1 MFAWSEFVT
10 GAPGSRIAGG
20 SDEVQRNIMGERVLG
35 LATDERVDRDVPFS
49 LLVQEAP

>member
-1 MFAWSEFVT
+1 
-10 GAPGSRIAGG
+10 
-20 SDEVQRNIMGERVLG
+20 VLG